1 MPPRLSSTPSV
12 PGELDLPLLLEV
24 ASAAVAEPR
33 GIWANPKTLMAYE
46 YRGMEELFQATRKI
60 VSNQPLK
67 PGEARSWRG
76 R

>member
-1 MPPRLSSTPSV
+1 
-12 PGELDLPLLLEV
+12 LEV